1 MRTLLRRVSTG
12 LYFQKADQ
20 WTPDPEQAHNFRS
33 IDRALDF
40 VKTWK
45 LRGVE
50 LAFAFHDSD
59 TVTTASVE
67 KTSTDYCED
76 SSSKP
81 RI

>member
-33 IDRALDF
+33 IDRALEF
-40 VKTWK
+40 VNTWK

-50 LAFAFHDSD
+50 LAFAFQDSD

-67 KTSTDYCED
+67 KTSAADYCED
-76 SSSKP
+76 
-81 RI
+81 

>member
-12 LYFQKADQ
+12 LYFQAADQ
-20 WTPDPEQAHNFRS
+20 WTPDPEQALNFRS
-33 IDRALDF
+33 IDRALEF
-40 VKTWK
+40 VRTWK

-67 KTSTDYCED
+67 KTSPDFREG
-76 SSSKP
+76 
-81 RI
+81 

>member
-40 VKTWK
+40 VRTWK

-50 LAFAFHDSD
+50 LAFAFQDS
-59 TVTTASVE
+59 VTTASVE
-67 KTSTDYCED
+67 KTSTDYHED
-76 SSSKP
+76 
-81 RI
+81 